1 MNINQG
7 AKEGSAVE
15 HPNEKLGE
23 KIRMYRTAINLTQ
36 AEFARRLGVTGASVS
51 AYENGIRSPSFDV
64 LLKISTIL
72 GISTDELLG
81 RKKETVQML
90 DVSGLNEQQ
99 LSSLRQMV
107 AFFRKYNKMYEA
119 LSSEPGSKNVL
130 NSLLNE

>member
-1 MNINQG
+1 M
-7 AKEGSAVE
+7 E

-64 LLKISTIL
+64 LLK
-72 GISTDELLG
+72 ISTDELLG